1 MTKERILLA
10 YSGGLD
16 TSIIIQWLKENYDC
30 DVVAI
35 VGQVGIGVD
44 DDALTRKA
52 LTCGAEK
59 IYIEDLAEDYIVNYI
74 YPTLKAEAKYEGSY
88 LLGTSTARPCIA
100 KRMVEIAQA
109 ENCTAIAHGCTGKG
123 NDQVRFELAIKAL
136 APEMKIIAPWRL
148 WDITSRDEEI
158 DYANARNIPVPVTK
172 EDNYSMDQNIWHLSH
187 EGMDLENPGNGPKHS
202 ALLNI
207 VASLEQTPD
216 QGEYVE
222 IEFVSGIPVRV
233 DNVTGDVDMLTYLND
248 KAAKHGVGV
257 IDIVENRLVGMK
269 SRGVYETPGG
279 TVYYAAHRQLEL
291 MCLERD
297 TLHYKDLVA
306 QRFADLVYNGQW
318 FHPLREALSAFV
330 DKANETLTG
339 TVKLKLYKGNIIPA
353 GTSSPFSL
361 YDEALS
367 TFDEDDVYNQ
377 SDATGFI
384 DLFGLPT
391 KVVAQMKQRA
401 GIMEGK

>member
-1 MTKERILLA
+1 
-10 YSGGLD
+10 
-16 TSIIIQWLKENYDC
+16 
-30 DVVAI
+30 
-35 VGQVGIGVD
+35 
-44 DDALTRKA
+44 
-52 LTCGAEK
+52 
-59 IYIEDLAEDYIVNYI
+59 
-74 YPTLKAEAKYEGSY
+74 
-88 LLGTSTARPCIA
+88 
-100 KRMVEIAQA
+100 MVEIAQA

-187 EGMDLENPGNGPKHS
+187 EGMDLENPGNEPKHS

-291 MCLERD
+291 LCLERD

-384 DLFGLPT
+384 NLFGLPT

-401 GIMEGK
+401 GMMEEK